1 MCPAVH
7 SINTS
12 NQVADSVLISLLLP
26 LLSCCLCHRIDTI
39 MDCDQLLV
47 LSNGAL
53 VESGAPGQLA
63 ARTGGMFAGMVEAAK
78 AAAATAPGDKPQ
90 QPQL

>member
-1 MCPAVH
+1 
-7 SINTS
+7 
-12 NQVADSVLISLLLP
+12 
-26 LLSCCLCHRIDTI
+26 

-47 LSNGAL
+47 LANGAL
-53 VESGAPGQLA
+53 VESGAPGQMA